1 MFYVAN
7 VTFDSKYWDADFPDC
22 PGCHTFAGSREELR
36 AAAQE
41 ALEGWL
47 EAHLIDGEAPPRP
60 QIQAPVDRHD
70 VMLVHVPP
78 SLASALSI
86 RWARQDQGLSQRELA
101 ERMRVTQQAVARLE
115 QPDANP
121 ELGTVEKAAKALGLH
136 VELSF
141 SAA

>member
-1 MFYVAN
+1 MFYVAKI
-7 VTFDSKYWDADFPDC
+7 THDSKYWDADFPDC
-22 PGCHTFAGSREELR
+22 PGCHTFADSREELR

-60 QIQAPVDRHD
+60 RTDWKPGRRN
-70 VMLVHVPP
+70 VMAIHVPP
-78 SLASALSI
+78 ALASALSI
-86 RWARQDQGLSQRELA
+86 RWARQDLGLSQAQLA
-101 ERMRVTQQAVARLE
+101 KRMRVTQQAVARLE

-121 ELGTVEKAAKALGLH
+121 ELATIEKAAKALGLN